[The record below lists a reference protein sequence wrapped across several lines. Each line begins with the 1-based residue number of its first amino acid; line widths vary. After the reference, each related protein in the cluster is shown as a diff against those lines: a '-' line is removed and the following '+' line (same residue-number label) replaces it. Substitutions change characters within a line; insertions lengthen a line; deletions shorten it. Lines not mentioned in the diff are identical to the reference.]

1 MASKFAEIY
10 VLLGLKKEGFDKGV
24 KETDKSLKGMT
35 KSFKDTAIAIGA
47 TGIAIAA
54 AGKQIYE
61 LGKRGAI
68 VTQTADSFDYLSKKL
83 GLAPDL
89 LNQLR
94 TASRG
99 TISDMQLMSST
110 ATLLAG
116 TSDELG
122 KALGQATPQLLEIA
136 KAANKLNP
144 SLGTTSHMYDSIALG
159 IKRASPLILDNLG
172 LTIKIGDANEAM
184 AEELGKSVE
193 ALTAEEKQ
201 MALLNA
207 TLRAGDQLI
216 AQVGGT
222 TDSATD
228 SFAQF
233 ETTIANLKDQI
244 SKELSPAVSGI
255 LTGISDFITVELML
269 NDALEA
275 GIITQDEYQDRMQQH
290 MMLSYDLETA
300 TRDLEQQTRLWRAEM
315 GLLDFQLVEVEG
327 HERAYIGTTQEA
339 TTATT
344 EQTNAT
350 ISLSTAMQAYS
361 EKLLFNMASQNMD
374 AEAALKLAE
383 KLGLVDQRTIAAYKS
398 VEFLTQKYDLN
409 EDGVI
414 SNAEATQGY
423 NEAIVNLSGSLG
435 TSSGSMETNT
445 GNAGRLGSALRRAA
459 VDASILGQ
467 ELRNASGNYS
477 ATFDIYVRKHGTISL
492 PDPPGPQPPPGW
504 TPPPPTGPPPGG
516 HPDHPTGGQ
525 HGLNMVVPPG
535 YPDDSFPIL
544 TTSGERV
551 IVLTSAQQK
560 AGGMTSSGNIS
571 IVRPVKTGGTMG
583 PVGSIFGGPDPIS
596 NFLPNWVE
604 AIGDAGDDL
613 TDPAQLG

>member
-1 MASKFAEIY
+1 
-10 VLLGLKKEGFDKGV
+10 
-24 KETDKSLKGMT
+24 
-35 KSFKDTAIAIGA
+35 
-47 TGIAIAA
+47 
-54 AGKQIYE
+54 
-61 LGKRGAI
+61 
-68 VTQTADSFDYLSKKL
+68 
-83 GLAPDL
+83 
-89 LNQLR
+89 
-94 TASRG
+94 
-99 TISDMQLMSST
+99 
-110 ATLLAG
+110 
-116 TSDELG
+116 
-122 KALGQATPQLLEIA
+122 
-136 KAANKLNP
+136 
-144 SLGTTSHMYDSIALG
+144 
-159 IKRASPLILDNLG
+159 
-172 LTIKIGDANEAM
+172 
-184 AEELGKSVE
+184 
-193 ALTAEEKQ
+193 
-201 MALLNA
+201 
-207 TLRAGDQLI
+207 
-216 AQVGGT
+216 
-222 TDSATD
+222 
-228 SFAQF
+228 
-233 ETTIANLKDQI
+233 
-244 SKELSPAVSGI
+244 
-255 LTGISDFITVELML
+255 
-269 NDALEA
+269 
-275 GIITQDEYQDRMQQH
+275 
-290 MMLSYDLETA
+290 
-300 TRDLEQQTRLWRAEM
+300 
-315 GLLDFQLVEVEG
+315 
-327 HERAYIGTTQEA
+327 
-339 TTATT
+339 
-344 EQTNAT
+344 
-350 ISLSTAMQAYS
+350 MQAYS

-613 TDPAQLG
+613 TDASDTFVDSSTTFADDMTDITTDFANDINWTTSGFASDMTATGNRFADDSTVVISDFANDINWTTDSFAGDMTGITSGFANDINWTTTGFAGNMNVTAGRFAGDMTVTSGKFSADATSLLAQMAATIDWFARSAVGYLAQIANAFANIRPPAPVPPPTPPPTPTPPAGIPMPKPPTPPADDPGTWGGPGHLPPADDPGTWNGPPKPKPGDRIPLYEQNVLIVNTNAPVDTDISELTLLRAWASG